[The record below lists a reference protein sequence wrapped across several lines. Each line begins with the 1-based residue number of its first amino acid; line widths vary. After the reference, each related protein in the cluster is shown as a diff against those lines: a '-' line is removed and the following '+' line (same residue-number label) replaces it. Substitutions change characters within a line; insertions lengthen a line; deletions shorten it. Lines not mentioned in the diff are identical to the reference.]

1 MKNRWNAQDA
11 AQHQDA
17 LAQRVYSAR
26 LLGEDDELVLH
37 GGGNCSVKIEEA
49 NRFGEPEWR
58 LYVKGSGWDLA
69 TIEAEGFPAVRLDPV
84 KRLAQL
90 PNLSDPD
97 MVNALKAEMLR
108 ADAPTPSV
116 ETILHAV
123 LPHRFVDHTH
133 ADAVVTLSN
142 TPKGEAHIRAC
153 YGDDV
158 VVVPYVMPGFDLA
171 RVVADQFSREA
182 HAGTQGMVLLQHGIF
197 SFAETA
203 EESYVRMIAL
213 VARAEAYLQN
223 QNAWALPAA
232 ENTPALP
239 DSIVFAE
246 LRRQLS
252 DVAGAPMILRQ
263 SCDPRGLQFAQQ
275 SDAAE
280 IAGRGPVT
288 PDHVIRTKPWP
299 LVMRGERAVA
309 PFVARYQAYFDA
321 HAPQAKEPKTMLD
334 PAPRVLLDAAW
345 GLLTA
350 GRSAKDAQIVADI
363 YQHTLQCMQRAEQLG
378 GWRALPECDLF
389 DMEYWDLEQAK
400 LRKGGTPPALQ
411 GEVVLI
417 TGAASGIGRACVM
430 AYANAGAAVIALD
443 RDASVEELASV
454 SVCALPVDVTDRIAM
469 QEAMARGVAQFGG
482 LDMVVLNAG
491 LFPASKRIAE
501 LEDEVWA
508 QVMRVN
514 LDANLALLRM
524 THPLLKRSP
533 RGGRVVV
540 MGSRNVP
547 APGPGAAA
555 YSASKAALIQLMR
568 VAALEWAED
577 GIRINALHPDAVYDT
592 AIWEGGVLEARA
604 AHYGMSVNAYKRRN
618 VLQTEVKSAEV
629 ANLAVALCSPLFART
644 TGAQIPIDG
653 GNERVI

>member
-1 MKNRWNAQDA
+1 
-11 AQHQDA
+11 
-17 LAQRVYSAR
+17 
-26 LLGEDDELVLH
+26 
-37 GGGNCSVKIEEA
+37 
-49 NRFGEPEWR
+49 
-58 LYVKGSGWDLA
+58 
-69 TIEAEGFPAVRLDPV
+69 
-84 KRLAQL
+84 
-90 PNLSDPD
+90 
-97 MVNALKAEMLR
+97 MLR

-123 LPHRFVDHTH
+123 LPYRFVDHTH

-142 TPKGEAHIRAC
+142 TPEGEAHIRAC

-171 RVVADQFSREA
+171 RVVAEQFAREA
-182 HAGTQGMVLLQHGIF
+182 TEKTQGMVLLQHGIF

-203 EESYVRMIAL
+203 EESYARMIEL
-213 VARAEAYLQN
+213 VARAEVYLQSKH
-223 QNAWALPAA
+223 AWTLPVA
-232 ENTPALP
+232 ENAAAMPEPVALA
-239 DSIVFAE
+239 D

-252 DVAGAPMILRQ
+252 DAAGAPMILRQ
-263 SCDPRGLQFAQQ
+263 STDPRGLQFAQQ

-299 LVMRGERAVA
+299 LVLQGERAVA
-309 PFVARYQAYFDA
+309 PFVTRYQAYFA
-321 HAPQAKEPKTMLD
+321 EHAPQAKEPKTMLD
-334 PAPRVLLDAAW
+334 PAPRVLLDTSW

-350 GRSAKDAQIVADI
+350 GRTVKDAQIVADI

-378 GWRALPECDLF
+378 GWRALPERDLF

-400 LRKGGTPPALQ
+400 LRKGGSPPALQ
-411 GEVVLI
+411 GEVVLV
-417 TGAASGIGRACVM
+417 TGAASGIGRACVT
-430 AYANAGAAVIALD
+430 AYQKAGAAVIALD
-443 RDASVEELASV
+443 RDVTVAGLASV
-454 SVCALPVDVTDRIAM
+454 SVCALQVDVTDRAAM
-469 QEAMARGVAQFGG
+469 QAAIARGVAQFGG
-482 LDMVVLNAG
+482 LDMLVLNAG
-491 LFPASKRIAE
+491 LFPASKRIAD
-501 LEDEVWA
+501 LEDEVWS

-555 YSASKAALIQLMR
+555 YSASKAALTQLMR
-568 VAALEWAED
+568 VAALEWAEE

-604 AHYGMSVNAYKRRN
+604 AHYGMSVEDYKRRN
-618 VLQTEVKSAEV
+618 LLQTEVTSAEV
-629 ANLAVALCSPLFART
+629 ANLAVALCGPLFART